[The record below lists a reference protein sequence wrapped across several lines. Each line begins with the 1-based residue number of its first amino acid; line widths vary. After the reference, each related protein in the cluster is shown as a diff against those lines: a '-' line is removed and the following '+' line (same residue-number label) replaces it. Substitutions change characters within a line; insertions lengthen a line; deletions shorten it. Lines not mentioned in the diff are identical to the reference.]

1 MSGAVHDAVGR
12 TSGCT
17 LSCRIVMT
25 RQLYVL
31 SYVESLE
38 CFRGT
43 DPQLDNNNER
53 WFHSRFGRTA
63 NIHAR

>member
-12 TSGCT
+12 TPGCT
-17 LSCRIVMT
+17 LLCRIVMI

-31 SYVESLE
+31 SSVESLE

-43 DPQLDNNNER
+43 DPQLDNNER
-53 WFHSRFGRTA
+53 WFHSRFGRTV
-63 NIHAR
+63 NIYAR